1 MTTRL
6 DIKGM
11 TCANCATHIGKAL
24 EAVPQVTDVRVTL
37 GEGATVE
44 HDNADENALL
54 RAVRAAGDYD
64 ARIVG

>member
-1 MTTRL
+1 MTTQL
-6 DIKGM
+6 EIKGM
-11 TCANCATHIGKAL
+11 TCANCATHVGRAL
-24 EAVPQVTDVRVTL
+24 EAVPQVTDVRVAL

-54 RAVRAAGDYD
+54 RAVREAGNYD